1 MITLP
6 AFNRINS
13 WYLIVVLTAIS
24 FPWSERLSSI
34 GIVLLLAHWLIDPEL
49 MQKFAMFKLRPTIL
63 ICWSFFLIHLI
74 GLIRTNDFA
83 HHWQGAEVKLSLLIL
98 PFVFSTENYLNTK
111 RTSELFQLFLVSCF
125 LSFLYCFVVSYT
137 NYHALYGMSAV
148 IDRMNLS
155 KAIMHPGYYSNYFA
169 LALVWCVFEFTDNKN
184 LSPVMKIFM
193 LLASVF
199 LLIILLIL
207 ISRTAILFLACLA
220 IYFMWRTTHR
230 IRNSV
235 MRVMVFVV
243 SMSALILLSS
253 QIPSINFRIHR
264 SLNESHQLEK
274 SMTIG
279 NATGSRMVAW
289 NSEWTLIKAKWLL
302 GYGTGTANAE
312 LQAQLIRDGY
322 VQLAHDQMHT
332 HNQYFHTWLDTG
344 VIGLLILITLLIWCG
359 LLFYQRKQQ
368 IGFWL
373 VCLITLNCFTDDMLE
388 IQAGIVFFVFFL
400 TLFLYQKETN
410 KYGPGYL

>member
-1 MITLP
+1 MLTLP

-13 WYLIVVLTAIS
+13 WYLIVLATAVS
-24 FPWSERLSSI
+24 FAWSERLSSI
-34 GIVLLLAHWLIDPEL
+34 GIVLLLVHWLIDPAL
-49 MQKFAMFKLRPTIL
+49 KKKISSFRLRPTIL

-74 GLIRTNDFA
+74 GLIRTHDFA
-83 HHWQGAEVKLSLLIL
+83 HNWQGAEVKLSLLIL
-98 PFVFSTENYLNTK
+98 PFVFSTENYLNAK
-111 RTSELFQLFLVSCF
+111 RTSELFIIFLASCL
-125 LSFLYCFVVSYT
+125 LSFLYCFIISYS
-137 NYHALYGMSAV
+137 NYYSLYGMTAV

-155 KAIMHPGYYSNYFA
+155 RAIMHPGYYSNYFA
-169 LALVWCVFEFTDNKN
+169 LALVWCVFEIADNKH
-184 LSPVMKIFM
+184 LSPIVKALMIA
-193 LLASVF
+193 ASV
-199 LLIILLIL
+199 LLIVILLIL

-220 IYFMWRTTHR
+220 LYFLWRTTYR
-230 IRNSV
+230 IRNT
-235 MRVMVFVV
+235 MLRVVVFLFSMITMV
-243 SMSALILLSS
+243 LIAS

-274 SMTIG
+274 TMTLG

-289 NSEWTLIKAKWLL
+289 NSEWTLIKKQWLS
-302 GYGTGTANAE
+302 GYGTGTANHE
-312 LQAQLIRDGY
+312 LHDQLIREGY
-322 VQLAHDQMHT
+322 MHLANDQMHT

-344 VIGLLILITLLIWCG
+344 IIGLLILITLLIWCG

-373 VCLITLNCFTDDMLE
+373 VCLIAFNCLTDDMLE

-400 TLFLYQKETN
+400 SLLLYQKETN